1 MSSVG
6 YESWFVSARDPEA
19 TCALWIRRTALDVG
33 ERAVD
38 VAAWCTTFQ
47 GSQAHTV
54 KQVWR
59 KDDVPPELTASATRF
74 AGTAAMGGTRATWE
88 LSVTPEDAEPLRP
101 LRPRALYRLP
111 VPRTK
116 TEVPVPL
123 GTLRGRLDVAGRSW
137 QVHGW
142 PATVGHNW
150 GAEHAEQWA
159 WLHGAH
165 LGRMTWLELVLARVR
180 VGGRL
185 TPWLA
190 TGALAIGARRWFLG
204 SPLRPALVH
213 EVLPTVL
220 DATVEVGA
228 ARVRVHADAVGRA
241 ATPVEYRDPTGSTRI
256 VVHTGLAPTVVTV
269 FSSRGESSSMHGV
282 AAFEVGSVDGWPRI
296 RPAALP
302 LEGAPGC

>member
-1 MSSVG
+1 
-6 YESWFVSARDPEA
+6 
-19 TCALWIRRTALDVG
+19 
-33 ERAVD
+33 
-38 VAAWCTTFQ
+38 
-47 GSQAHTV
+47 
-54 KQVWR
+54 
-59 KDDVPPELTASATRF
+59 
-74 AGTAAMGGTRATWE
+74 
-88 LSVTPEDAEPLRP
+88 
-101 LRPRALYRLP
+101 LYRLP

-123 GTLRGRLDVAGRSW
+123 GTLRGRLDVAGGSW

-150 GAEHAEQWA
+150 GAGHAEKWA

-204 SPLRPALVH
+204 SPRRPALVH

-220 DATVEVGA
+220 DAAVQVGA
-228 ARVRVHADAVGRA
+228 ARVRVQADAVGRA
-241 ATPVEYRDPTGSTRI
+241 ATPVEYRDPTGSTRT